1 MFKLLYKSLY
11 LEKECK
17 VHLWH
22 LVEII
27 GLEPTASGP
36 PDRRSSQLN
45 YISIIWWIWLESNQL
60 PAAECLLHSIML
72 HTHIGVSLGC
82 QLTGSFHRSISSTSR
97 ASPLTSHTALLW
109 VLLLNSELTVPVFC
123 GFHATSKTTNPW
135 RPVEALADS
144 VHGASP

>member
-1 MFKLLYKSLY
+1 MLNRVFIY
-11 LEKECK
+11 EKECE
-17 VHLWH
+17 VRFWH
-22 LVEII
+22 LVEIA
-27 GLEPTASGP
+27 GLEPAASGP

-45 YISIIWWIWLESNQL
+45 YISILWWIRLESNQL
-60 PAAECLLHSIML
+60 PAAECLLHSLML
-72 HTHIGVSLGC
+72 LTHIGASLGY

-144 VHGASP
+144 VHGAYP

>member
-1 MFKLLYKSLY
+1 M
-11 LEKECK
+11 
-17 VHLWH
+17 HLWH
-22 LVEII
+22 LVEIV

-72 HTHIGVSLGC
+72 HTHIDVSLGY
-82 QLTGSFHRSISSTSR
+82 QPTEGFNHDISSTLVS
-97 ASPLTSHTALLW
+97 LTSHIVPLW
-109 VLLLNSELTVPVFC
+109 RLLLTFLNVVPTLSKFC